1 MGDFGMNRC
10 YRNSLFALFAGLL
23 LPLFIA
29 SLFSCSMLEADSPS
43 SSVSFTFSGEFVQ
56 NVRGG
61 VSSRAAFSEADTEN
75 LYVEISL
82 LGSYTATKTAPLSE
96 GTTVTFSE
104 IPVGSKIR
112 AKGQIYSV
120 LEESEKEILY
130 TGESEEI
137 TIAEGENRLALKMKK
152 AESESTTA
160 EYTVTFNTND
170 GTEAETQTVA
180 KGEVASKPSDPNREG
195 FAFLGWYSD
204 SDFVE
209 VFDFSTPITKDTTL
223 YAKWI
228 EGTGVS
234 VLPTSAGK
242 YYLTQDIEISSTWTV
257 PSGET
262 VLDLN
267 GYGILMTE
275 RYSVISIGS
284 EASLTINDSGNTVHY
299 VTLSEYR
306 ATAVSD
312 SGEETAP
319 SNGTGVVKI
328 SGGYI
333 AGGATNQGGGIN
345 LRGSLIINGGTLIG
359 NNGTEHGGAIFAR
372 GNLTITGGKI
382 IYNTASYQGAG
393 IDFGDKALVITGG
406 TISNN
411 YSKGNSVSHAGGVHL
426 CAGNGTCTISGNP
439 VIKDNSNSQ
448 GTLNV
453 GMDANTYITIG
464 ATGLGESASIGV
476 SMATAGVFT
485 NSTNTSYNDESKFGS
500 DDESYI
506 VSQNSGGQIELTS
519 KPVTLAT
526 ALKAGAEIVCAYSE
540 TKWGGDKPSVM
551 FIQI

>member
-1 MGDFGMNRC
+1 MLNARSGFSVIFRFVHFFGR
-10 YRNSLFALFAGLL
+10 
-23 LPLFIA
+23 I
-29 SLFSCSMLEADSPS
+29 CSEC
-43 SSVSFTFSGEFVQ
+43 T
-56 NVRGG
+56 GG
-61 VSSRAAFSEADTEN
+61 VSSRAALGESGTEN

-82 LGSYTATKTAPLSE
+82 LGSYSATKTAPLSE

-104 IPVGSKIR
+104 IPVGTKIR

-137 TIAEGENRLALKMKK
+137 TVKDGENTLVLKMKR
-152 AESESTTA
+152 A
-160 EYTVTFNTND
+160 
-170 GTEAETQTVA
+170 
-180 KGEVASKPSDPNREG
+180 
-195 FAFLGWYSD
+195 
-204 SDFVE
+204 
-209 VFDFSTPITKDTTL
+209 TP
-223 YAKWI
+223 
-228 EGTGVS
+228 EGTGITA
-234 VLPTSAGK
+234 LPTTAGK
-242 YYLTQDIEISSTWTV
+242 YYLTQDITISSTWTV

-267 GYGILMTE
+267 GYGILMTG
-275 RYSVISIGS
+275 RYSVISVGS

-299 VTLSEYR
+299 VTLSEYH

-333 AGGATNQGGGIN
+333 AGGAASQGGGIN
-345 LRGSLIINGGTLIG
+345 LSGSLTFNGGTLIG
-359 NNGTEHGGAIFAR
+359 NNGTAHGGAIFAR

-411 YSKGNSVSHAGGVHL
+411 YSKGNSVSHAGGIHL

-439 VIKDNSNSQ
+439 VIKDNSNST
-448 GTLNV
+448 GTVNV
-453 GMDANTYITIG
+453 GMDANQYITIG
-464 ATGLGESASIGV
+464 SVGLGESASIGV
-476 SMATAGVFT
+476 SMATVGVFT
-485 NSTNTSYNDESKFGS
+485 NSTNTSYNDESKFVS

-506 VSQNSGGQIELTS
+506 VSRSSGGQLELTS
-519 KPVTLAT
+519 KLAT

-540 TKWGGDKPSVM
+540 TKWGDTNQVSCSFKYENGAYTNTTTSGYTAATLTFDETENTLTVVFTEDIYIDTTIFYISSSQYKYNRVRDESSSSATSGSTM
-551 FIQI
+551 SFSSITINGEDITSTLTQSS

>member
-1 MGDFGMNRC
+1 MHFLGRIRANC
-10 YRNSLFALFAGLL
+10 
-23 LPLFIA
+23 
-29 SLFSCSMLEADSPS
+29 
-43 SSVSFTFSGEFVQ
+43 T
-56 NVRGG
+56 RGG
-61 VSSRAAFSEADTEN
+61 VSARAAFDESGTEN
-75 LYVEISL
+75 LSVEISL
-82 LGSYTATKTAPLSE
+82 
-96 GTTVTFSE
+96 
-104 IPVGSKIR
+104 
-112 AKGQIYSV
+112 

-152 AESESTTA
+152 AESESEEPELEEPVIEETT
-160 EYTVTFNTND
+160 YTVTFD
-170 GTEAETQTVA
+170 SMGGSSVASPTVA
-180 KGEVASKPSDPNREG
+180 EGEVASKPSDPNREG

-234 VLPTSAGK
+234 VLLPTSAGK
-242 YYLTQDIEISSTWTV
+242 YYLTQDITISETWTV

-262 VLDLN
+262 TLDLN
-267 GYGILMTE
+267 GYGILMTG

-299 VTLSEYR
+299 VTLSEYH

-411 YSKGNSVSHAGGVHL
+411 YSKGNSVSHAGGIHL
-426 CAGNGTCTISGNP
+426 CTGNGTCTISGNP
-439 VIKDNSNSQ
+439 VIKDNSNST
-448 GTLNV
+448 GTVNV
-453 GMDANTYITIG
+453 GMDANQYITIG
-464 ATGLGESASIGV
+464 ATGLSNGASIGV

-485 NSTNTSYNDESKFGS
+485 NTNTETTSYNDASKFTS
-500 DDESYI
+500 DKSGYTVIKNTDGQLEL
-506 VSQNSGGQIELTS
+506 VSQ
-519 KPVTLAT
+519 
-526 ALKAGAEIVCAYSE
+526 
-540 TKWGGDKPSVM
+540 
-551 FIQI
+551 